1 MVSKARI
8 GVLLAIILPL
18 TILLYPA
25 EVGTT
30 ARLALALSLF
40 TVVLWTFEPVPIE
53 YSSLLLLLLLP
64 LSGVLPFETAF
75 AAFSGKALWLV
86 FAGMGLS
93 LCITDT
99 PLGDRM
105 ARTVLKRITCF
116 RKLILS
122 IHILGV
128 VSALLIP
135 SGVVRILIL
144 MPLLIGL
151 LKALGEKPGSR
162 VSAALVMSLMC
173 STYYGGTGV
182 LTASVPNM
190 VVFGIMEARDISIFW
205 GQWAGYMFP
214 VIGLCR
220 TLLVYLL
227 IRVLLPVPS
236 GPVNLPGDLPEEPK
250 PFSKAEKKT
259 IAILILGV
267 VLWSTDAVH
276 GIHPAHIGLG
286 LVLLSFLPGVGPLHP
301 DRLRKINFPLL
312 IYVAAAFAMGYAIEQ
327 AELSTVLASRLTQ
340 WLDLSG
346 ISPTFR
352 IGALTYLL
360 LPFDFLADTAAIA
373 AVLGPILLDYA
384 AQMGLPPLPAA
395 LSIAIGSSLVF
406 FPYQSAPFVLAYS
419 FRYVRMGQF
428 ILLMTLMSVLTLLIL
443 VPLNLLY
450 WRLIGLI

>member
-1 MVSKARI
+1 MNKDRI
-8 GVLLAIILPL
+8 GILLAFALPL
-18 TILLYPA
+18 IILLYPA
-25 EVGTT
+25 DVGLT
-30 ARLALALSLF
+30 ARLAIALSVF

-64 LSGVLPFETAF
+64 LFGVLPFETAF
-75 AAFSGKALWLV
+75 GAFSGKALWLV

-93 LCITDT
+93 LCITET

-105 ARTVLKRITCF
+105 GRMVLERVTTYP
-116 RKLILS
+116 RLILS
-122 IHILGV
+122 IHVLGL

-151 LKALGEKPGSR
+151 LKSLGEKPGSR

-190 VVFGIMEARDISIFW
+190 VVFGVMESRNIPVFW
-205 GQWAGYMFP
+205 GEWAGYMFP
-214 VIGLCR
+214 VIGLGR
-220 TLLVYLL
+220 TLCAYAL
-227 IRVLLPVPS
+227 IRILLPVAP
-236 GPVNLPGDLPEEPK
+236 GPVNLLKDLPRVPK
-250 PFSKAEKKT
+250 SFTVDEKKT
-259 IAILILGV
+259 LAILILGV

-301 DRLRKINFPLL
+301 DRLRQINFPLL
-312 IYVAAAFAMGYAIEQ
+312 IYVAAASAMGYAIEH
-327 AELSTVLASRLTQ
+327 ADLSATLASGLTE
-340 WLDLSG
+340 WLDLSDLAPSVRLG
-346 ISPTFR
+346 V
-352 IGALTYLL
+352 LTYLV
-360 LPFDFLADTAAIA
+360 LPFDFFADTAAIS
-373 AVLGPILLDYA
+373 AVLAPILLDYS
-384 AQMGLPPLPAA
+384 AQTGLPLLPAS

-428 ILLMTLMSVLTLLIL
+428 ILLMTLMSILTLILL
-443 VPLNLLY
+443 VPLNLLF
-450 WRLIGLI
+450 WRLIGLV

>member
-1 MVSKARI
+1 MVSKKI
-8 GVLLAIILPL
+8 FGILLAVILPL
-18 TILLYPA
+18 TIMFYPA
-25 EVGTT
+25 DVGTT

-53 YSSLLLLLLLP
+53 YSSLLLLLLFP
-64 LSGVLPFETAF
+64 LLGVLPFETAF

-105 ARTVLKRITCF
+105 ARAVLARITCL

-122 IHILGV
+122 IHVLGV

-190 VVFGIMEARDISIFW
+190 VVFGIMESRGISIYW
-205 GQWAGYMFP
+205 GEWAGYMLP
-214 VIGLCR
+214 VIGICR
-220 TLLVYLL
+220 TLFAYLL
-227 IRVLLPVPS
+227 IRVLLPVKS
-236 GPVNLPGDLPEEPK
+236 GPVKLPTDLPDGPK
-250 PFSKAEKKT
+250 AFTIEEKKT
-259 IAILILGV
+259 IGILILGV
-267 VLWSTDAVH
+267 VLWSSDALH
-276 GIHPAHIGLG
+276 GIHPAYIGLG
-286 LVLLSFLPGVGPLHP
+286 LVLLAFLPGVGPLHP

-312 IYVAAAFAMGYAIEQ
+312 IYVAAAFAMGYAIEHAQ
-327 AELSTVLASRLTQ
+327 LSTILASRLTE

-346 ISPTFR
+346 ISPPFR
-352 IGALTYLL
+352 VGALTYLL
-360 LPFDFLADTAAIA
+360 LPFNFLADTAAIA
-373 AVLGPILLDYA
+373 AVMGPILLDYA

-428 ILLMTLMSVLTLLIL
+428 ILMMTLMSVLTLLIL

-450 WRLIGLI
+450 WRLIGLL